1 MRLRTGFQGDTT
13 AGQGPRVGLAVAHA
27 GWRGDLERAL
37 VSAGCRVVPI
47 PGSPSLER
55 EAGIDVFVG
64 DAEAAPASFGFG
76 EDLRDRVVVWS
87 ADPSEVRS
95 GRAEAG
101 WDVLAKPFSVADLE
115 RALER
120 VLAPTQMDSGRLDP
134 VLASRDPS
142 MMAPVERARR
152 LAERDLDLV
161 IEGELGVGR
170 RVLARATH
178 DWSPRA
184 EASFV
189 VLDRVELAALPAE
202 EAVRAVDRAGAQAIG
217 GSLVVLEPAEWTP
230 LAQHALA
237 AALRSGADNRVVTL
251 VSEALETS
259 VERGRLARELADR
272 LDVARVR
279 LPALRSRA
287 ADHRA
292 LCEAVARRVA
302 RRLGRE
308 TPALDESTIAAWAAE
323 GFPGNLLGIESR
335 IRAAM
340 LQEEVGATAAGA
352 PLPVRKQEDEG
363 DALDLKQLERDTIV
377 RALAHWQGNRTRA
390 SESLGISVRTL
401 RNKIREYGL
410 R

>member
-1 MRLRTGFQGDTT
+1 MRLRLGFQGDAT

-27 GWRGDLERAL
+27 GWRGDLERTL

-47 PGSPSLER
+47 PGSPALER
-55 EAGIDVFVG
+55 GTGIDVFVG
-64 DAEAAPASFGFG
+64 DAEAAPASFGLG
-76 EDLRDRVVVWS
+76 EDLLDRVVVWS
-87 ADPSEVRS
+87 AAPSEARS
-95 GRAEAG
+95 GRPQAG

-120 VLAPTQMDSGRLDP
+120 VLAPTQTDFDRLDP
-134 VLASRDPS
+134 VLASRDPG
-142 MMAPVERARR
+142 MTALVGRARR

-170 RVLARATH
+170 RALARATH

-184 EASFV
+184 EAPFV

-202 EAVRAVDRAGAQAIG
+202 EAVRAVDRAGADAIG

-230 LAQHALA
+230 IAQHALA
-237 AALRSGADNRVVTL
+237 AVLRRDAGTRILTL
-251 VSEALETS
+251 VSETLEVS
-259 VERGRLARELADR
+259 VERGRLSRELADR

-279 LPALRSRA
+279 LPALRSRT

-308 TPALDESTIAAWAAE
+308 TPALEEATIASWAEE

-352 PLPVRKQEDEG
+352 PLPVRRHEDEG
-363 DALDLKQLERDTIV
+363 DALDLKRLERDTIV

>member
-1 MRLRTGFQGDTT
+1 MRLRLGFQGDTT

-27 GWRGDLERAL
+27 GWRSDLERAL

-47 PGSPSLER
+47 PGSADRASGV
-55 EAGIDVFVG
+55 GIDVFVG
-64 DAEAAPASFGFG
+64 DAEAAPPSLGLAA
-76 EDLRDRVVVWS
+76 DLPDGVVVWT
-87 ADPSEVRS
+87 AGP
-95 GRAEAG
+95 AEADAG
-101 WDVLAKPFSVADLE
+101 RPDAAWDVLAKPFAVADLE

-120 VLAPTQMDSGRLDP
+120 ILGPSQADFDRLDP
-134 VLASRDPS
+134 VLASRDPG
-142 MMAPVERARR
+142 MTAVVGRARR

-170 RVLARATH
+170 RALARATH

-184 EASFV
+184 EAPFV
-189 VLDRVELAALPAE
+189 VLDRVELAAIPGE
-202 EAVRAVDRAGAQAIG
+202 EAVAAIDRAASQAIG

-230 LAQHALA
+230 IAQHALA
-237 AALRSGADNRVVTL
+237 SALRRSAGARVVTL
-251 VSEALETS
+251 VSETLETS
-259 VERGRLARELADR
+259 VERGRLPRALADR

-279 LPALRSRA
+279 LPALRSRS

-308 TPALDESTIAAWAAE
+308 TPALDESMIASWAAE
-323 GFPGNLLGIESR
+323 AFPGNLLGIESR

-352 PLPVRKQEDEG
+352 PLPVRKHEAEG
-363 DALDLKQLERDTIV
+363 DALDLKRIERDTIV